1 MQIRLR
7 PSGGRGE
14 YELAGSH
21 GSVRGSDLYGHNLLI
36 DFGLTLRIPL
46 FATAD
51 THDGKPRIRLIDQR
65 VHVHAARLI
74 AAVLLLP
81 EPIREIRKT
90 PDTADVD
97 LSHCAYSAITVDVV
111 TKNLSDATLRPRTI
125 VAINSAGS
133 SLGIDVLNRFELVQR
148 LWGAGS
154 NAATL
159 IDIALCEHREACFA
173 QPFIH
178 KNVLSA
184 AKKVIELLPTANQI
198 LIDILHDT
206 DENAVFSPQ
215 TVAPTEDDL
224 SNPIQVNREIRK
236 RLVWRAERG
245 AEGRRFQRS
254 VNAAYDFKCAF
265 TGLRLPPLVSGYL
278 PGVDAAHIF
287 PWSQQGSNDVT
298 NGICLNKQMH
308 WAFDEGI
315 LKLTFEKSL
324 SIYRINLGDDVSQ
337 LAIAAKFDLAPFTA
351 VCGQIPE
358 INLPTNP
365 AQRPSARA
373 LDLYNALMF
382 PLL

>member
-36 DFGLTLRIPL
+36 DFGITLRIPL

-90 PDTADVD
+90 PEAATVD
-97 LSHCAYSAITVDVV
+97 LNHCAYSAITVDVV
-111 TKNLSDATLRPRTI
+111 TKNSTDAILRPRTI

-133 SLGIDVLNRFELVQR
+133 SLEIDVLNRFELVQR
-148 LWGAGS
+148 LWNVGG
-154 NAATL
+154 NAVTAL
-159 IDIALCEHREACFA
+159 DFALCEHREACFA
-173 QPFIH
+173 EPFIQ

-184 AKKVIELLPTANQI
+184 TKKVIELLPTADQAQI
-198 LIDILHDT
+198 DVLQGIDEYT
-206 DENAVFSPQ
+206 VFAPQ
-215 TVAPTEDDL
+215 TVTQTEVDL

-245 AEGRRFQRS
+245 TEGRRFRLS
-254 VNAAYDFKCAF
+254 VNSAYDFKCAF
-265 TGLRLPPLVSGYL
+265 TGLRLPPLQRGYL
-278 PGVDAAHIF
+278 PGVDAAHIY
-287 PWSQQGSNDVT
+287 PWSRLGSNEVT
-298 NGICLNKQMH
+298 NGICLSKQMH

-315 LKLTFEKSL
+315 LKLTFERTL
-324 SIYRINLGDDVSQ
+324 SIYRISLSDDVPQ
-337 LAIAAKFDLAPFTA
+337 LAIAAKFDISPFVA
-351 VCGQIPE
+351 VCGQIPQA
-358 INLPTNP
+358 NLPLDPT
-365 AQRPSARA
+365 QRPSATA
-373 LDLYNALMF
+373 LDHYNALMF